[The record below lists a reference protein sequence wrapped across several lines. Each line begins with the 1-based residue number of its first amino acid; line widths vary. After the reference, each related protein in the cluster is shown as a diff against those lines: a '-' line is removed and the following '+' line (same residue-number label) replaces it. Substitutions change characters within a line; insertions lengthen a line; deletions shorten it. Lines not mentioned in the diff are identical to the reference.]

1 MLIIEWNF
9 LQLKEDNMKELRILG
24 LIGLLA
30 ISVVSC
36 NTDSTEEKHEETKVE
51 DTTPQLNDLV
61 DISDSIAADLK
72 KDIPRVELKKYRNAI
87 ARNIDIYSYYP
98 KSEES
103 AKAVDLVQ
111 GYATQIEDYALSVEW
126 SEKLIKEYP
135 EYKGRELILFNLANT
150 CNLMTKDTIKA
161 KKYFNMFIEEYP
173 NSPLSADAR
182 FSVEHLGL
190 SLEDIISGNVE

>member
-1 MLIIEWNF
+1 MNRRLIF
-9 LQLKEDNMKELRILG
+9 TACLG
-24 LIGLLA
+24 LLL
-30 ISVVSC
+30 VSC
-36 NTDSTEEKHEETKVE
+36 NTDATEDKHEETEVV

-61 DISDSIAADLK
+61 AISDSIAADLK

-126 SEKLIKEYP
+126 SEKLINEYP

-190 SLEDIISGNVE
+190 SLEDIISGKVK